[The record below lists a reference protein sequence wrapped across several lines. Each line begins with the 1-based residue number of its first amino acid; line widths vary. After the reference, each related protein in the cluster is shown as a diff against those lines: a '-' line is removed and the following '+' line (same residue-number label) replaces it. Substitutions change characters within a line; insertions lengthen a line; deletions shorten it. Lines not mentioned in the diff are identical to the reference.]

1 MKLIPNGALK
11 IKPALFLLILAAL
24 TGCSS
29 VYIDGTTKEIPSSQY
44 RHTEPLH
51 PVQVLFEFQTK
62 GVSNTTATNFLK
74 ENVIEQ
80 ISASGLFTEV
90 SERPVAGGAL
100 LGITLNNVSVDD
112 DAFKKGFVTGFT
124 FGLVGSQ
131 VTDGYICAA
140 SYTDSRNAQPIV
152 KRARHAIYTTVGASK
167 SPENAIKVTNFDEAA
182 KLMTRQIISNVLND
196 LSNDTAFK

>member
-1 MKLIPNGALK
+1 MTISLQITYTKGLLMKFIPNGALK

-74 ENVIEQ
+74 ENVIE
-80 ISASGLFTEV
+80 
-90 SERPVAGGAL
+90 
-100 LGITLNNVSVDD
+100 
-112 DAFKKGFVTGFT
+112 
-124 FGLVGSQ
+124 
-131 VTDGYICAA
+131 
-140 SYTDSRNAQPIV
+140 
-152 KRARHAIYTTVGASK
+152 
-167 SPENAIKVTNFDEAA
+167 
-182 KLMTRQIISNVLND
+182 
-196 LSNDTAFK
+196 